1 MKSST
6 SAFLQARDFLLRH
19 REDYHT
25 AYRDFEWP
33 QLGEFNWA
41 LDHFDVQARGN
52 HAPALWVVE
61 DDGSEEKLSFAQ
73 LSARSNQVANFLRE
87 LGVKR
92 GERILLMLPNQVAL
106 WEVMLAAMKL
116 GAVIIPATMLL
127 TPEDLIDRVQRGN
140 IRHVVAAAAATA
152 KFVGLPGT
160 FSRISVGAAAAGWVS
175 FEQAYGA
182 SADFQ
187 PDGVTHATD
196 PMLLYFTSGTTSK
209 PKLVLHS
216 HQSYPVGHLS
226 TMHWIGLKPGD
237 VHWNI
242 SSPGG
247 PSMRGA
253 ASSRRGTRVQL
264 CSSTTT
270 RASTRRLSSTLSA
283 AAASRRSARPRRFG
297 AC

>member
-41 LDHFDVQARGN
+41 LDHFDVQAKGN
-52 HAPALWVVE
+52 DAPALWVVE

-92 GERILLMLPNQVAL
+92 GERILLMLPNRVAL

-127 TPEDLIDRVQRGN
+127 TPEDLTDRVQ
-140 IRHVVAAAAATA
+140 
-152 KFVGLPGT
+152 
-160 FSRISVGAAAAGWVS
+160 
-175 FEQAYGA
+175 
-182 SADFQ
+182 
-187 PDGVTHATD
+187 
-196 PMLLYFTSGTTSK
+196 
-209 PKLVLHS
+209 
-216 HQSYPVGHLS
+216 
-226 TMHWIGLKPGD
+226 
-237 VHWNI
+237 
-242 SSPGG
+242 
-247 PSMRGA
+247 
-253 ASSRRGTRVQL
+253 
-264 CSSTTT
+264 
-270 RASTRRLSSTLSA
+270 
-283 AAASRRSARPRRFG
+283 
-297 AC
+297 